1 MLENYRKKYNGCI
14 EKLSDVK
21 ISKKIYLVAILSFG
35 TGIFAFISQ
44 FFIEK
49 NVNNNPIT
57 HMFVGLSMG
66 FFLTIFMPFIQ
77 ICITNKKSEKGFY
90 IFFIIMWIIFL
101 ENEKTTGLVGQE
113 TDIFYNLL
121 GAIAAILFYKRFL

>member
-1 MLENYRKKYNGCI
+1 MLENYRKKYNVCI

-21 ISKKIYLVAILSFG
+21 LTKEIYLAAILFLA
-35 TGIFAFISQ
+35 TGILAFISQ

-66 FFLTIFMPFIQ
+66 FFLTIFIPFIQ
-77 ICITNKKSEKGFY
+77 TCIRNKRSEKGIY

-121 GAIAAILFYKRFL
+121 GAISAILFYKKFL